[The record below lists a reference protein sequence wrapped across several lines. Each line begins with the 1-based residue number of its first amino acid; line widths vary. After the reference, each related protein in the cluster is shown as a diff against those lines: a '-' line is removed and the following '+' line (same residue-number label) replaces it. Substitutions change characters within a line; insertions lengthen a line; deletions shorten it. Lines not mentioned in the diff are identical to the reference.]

1 MDIFN
6 PLRKIRQ
13 IVSQGNSIEKEK
25 NNLLFLHSIILTS
38 SKYNFLKIDRT
49 RFVSGNVDLDLTYI
63 TDNIIGKMKKKI
75 LNLTKQNTN
84 FDLF

>member
-25 NNLLFLHSIILTS
+25 NNLLFLHSIIL
-38 SKYNFLKIDRT
+38 SKKKHPQ
-49 RFVSGNVDLDLTYI
+49 
-63 TDNIIGKMKKKI
+63 NII
-75 LNLTKQNTN
+75 
-84 FDLF
+84 F